1 MAPRAATAHDR
12 TYAVDGVILDAC
24 HRDGRR
30 PGPDDSRPACRSVAA
45 LLLGTGQV
53 AGIDVSGLA
62 VITAGERRI
71 TGGPL
76 RRLVLVDE
84 TATPEQVRV
93 LLDLVEGR
101 FGGGLLATLA
111 GPADRDLGVYQ
122 VPTAWTLEP
131 DRATV
136 SVPGHLELSVTTG
149 SADMTLDVPE
159 HDLSWQVSGC
169 EGVRGDIH
177 VAGGGDAPAALPGPG
192 SIDGG

>member
-1 MAPRAATAHDR
+1 MVHAGAGTARDQ

-24 HRDGRR
+24 QREERQ

-45 LLLGTGQV
+45 LLLGTGRV

-62 VITAGERRI
+62 VITAGERRV

-84 TATPEQVRV
+84 TATPQQVRV

-101 FGGGLLATLA
+101 VGGGLLATLA

-136 SVPGHLELSVTTG
+136 SVPGHLELSVTAG
-149 SADMTLDVPE
+149 SADMALDVPE
-159 HDLSWQVSGC
+159 HDLSWLVSGC
-169 EGVRGDIH
+169 EGVRGGIH
-177 VAGGGDAPAALPGPG
+177 VAGGGDPSGLTP
-192 SIDGG
+192 